1 MSLKEILEN
10 VELFDGLTAD
20 EIDAV
25 RSLCRKRRLHVNE
38 IITEQGDPG
47 DELFII
53 SEGFVEV
60 TLEGTPASPA
70 KVVINLGTGQTIGE
84 MSLVDQGPRSAT
96 LKAISD
102 PTILQVIRHDEFD
115 VLCQENNRIGYIV
128 MRNMAA
134 DLSFRIRRQNLII
147 T

>member
-10 VELFDGLTAD
+10 VELFEGLTGD

-25 RSLCRKRRLHVNE
+25 RSLCKERQVHANE

-102 PTILQVIRHDEFD
+102 PTILQVIRHDDFD
-115 VLCQENNRIGYIV
+115 ALCKQNNRIGYIV